1 MKPRRRKTAPNNNKG
16 ARQREGRVLGEWNK
30 RTPRLC
36 CFCGTALSAAFVDI
50 LVTSIFV
57 RLYWVFFPLFIVNC
71 IHNKNEKKI
80 RWLTNF
86 KT

>member
-57 RLYWVFFPLFIVNC
+57 RVYWVFFPVVHSVNC
-71 IHNKNEKKI
+71 IHNKNLKK
-80 RWLTNF
+80 NKMVDKF
-86 KT
+86 